1 MPYATQATLIDRFG
15 SLELIQLTD
24 RSNVPPTTINSVTV
38 DRALADAEAVIDG
51 YLRTRYAL
59 PLATTPPLLEGVAC
73 DLARFNLHSYIGSAG
88 GREDVKE
95 AKASAMKLLTDI
107 ANGRVTLTVAGV
119 EQPSSGTVLVSGKDA
134 IFSDENLTGFMGR
147 F

>member
-1 MPYATQATLIDRFG
+1 MPYATQAVLIDRFG

-24 RSNVPPTTINSVTV
+24 RSNVPPTTINATTVT
-38 DRALADAEAVIDG
+38 RALADAEAVIDG

-73 DLARFNLHSYIGSAG
+73 DLARFYLHSYVGSANA
-88 GREDVKE
+88 REDVKDGR
-95 AKASAMKLLTDI
+95 AAALALLKDI
-107 ANGRVTLTVAGV
+107 STGRVTLTVAGV
-119 EQPSSGTVLVSGKDA
+119 EQPTGGTVLVSGKA
-134 IFSDENLTGFMGR
+134 PIFSDDNLASFMGR